1 MSYNSN
7 LPEDIDIKVSRAEVR
22 ENLRALKEDK
32 IVDAA
37 TAVAA
42 DSAAKLTTA
51 RKISLEGDATGST
64 SFDGSA
70 DVAIQVDV
78 LSADTS
84 AQCTGNAATATKL
97 ETARTINGVEFDGT
111 KDIIVPTIAPRC
123 KAHLTTNVSIPSG
136 VTTSIPMQVVDY
148 DTDNIHTADPTKFQI
163 NTSGVYL
170 IVHQNYIPKTSTWDD
185 MWTVNVIL
193 EKNEKEYLAVTQPAI
208 DGNISALVYLSAGD
222 YIKAKVYQTS
232 GKTFTTQF
240 GTDGTVSCW
249 PYISIVKISD

>member
-7 LPEDIDIKVSRAEVR
+7 LPADTTAPAEIR

-32 IVDAA
+32 IVAAA
-37 TAVAA
+37 TAITAESA
-42 DSAAKLTTA
+42 DKLANA
-51 RKISLEGDATGST
+51 RMISLVGDAIGSVN
-64 SFDGSA
+64 FDGSTDA
-70 DVAIQVDV
+70 TIAVDV

-97 ETARTINGVEFDGT
+97 ENARNINGVAFDGT
-111 KDIIVPTIAPRC
+111 KDIIIPSIAPRC

-136 VTTSIPMQVVDY
+136 VKTSIPLQAVDY
-148 DTDNIHTADPTKFQI
+148 DTDNIHTDDPTKFQI

-170 IVHQNYIPKTSTWDD
+170 IVHQNYIPNTSNWDD

-208 DGNISALVYLSAGD
+208 DGNISALVYLNAGD

-232 GKTFTTQF
+232 GHTFTTQF
-240 GTDGTVSCW
+240 GSDGTVSCW